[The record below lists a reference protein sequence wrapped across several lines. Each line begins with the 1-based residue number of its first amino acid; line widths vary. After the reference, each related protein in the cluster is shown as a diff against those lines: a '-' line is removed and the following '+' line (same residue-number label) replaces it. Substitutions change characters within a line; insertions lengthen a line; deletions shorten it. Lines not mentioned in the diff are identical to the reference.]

1 MLEFDKITIN
11 KLILKKQHLLEGSQL
26 DNIHKIT
33 EDLCGLH
40 ATGTIEPYIQLFVR
54 AKNFEKEDLDTELF
68 TKKTLGKIRGMRKT
82 LFIFTKDLME
92 IVYPFAKSLTED
104 RELKYL
110 KYRNISLEEYDE
122 LSKQI
127 LNLLQ
132 NNELSTRQIKQKIKT
147 KKDLVAVISVMCD
160 QMLLIRGKPVNSWRD
175 RRLLYA
181 PFKFY
186 FFNLNLSKYTE
197 SEALTLLIERYIT
210 SYGPVTIDD
219 IIWWSGI
226 TKKKFNSIFT
236 QMEVELMNIRILDLD
251 YEYFIV
257 SKDIDSIKKSDSQL
271 NSVNLLPLLDP
282 YMMGYKNRERYVD
295 MKRYDYIFDRS
306 GNATQ
311 VILQDGL
318 VIGIWDIILKPK
330 PICKLYFFEDID
342 VNMLKIITLKAKK
355 LAAFI
360 TGKELQIHICNSMVP
375 LTKKTMGSF
384 MSPLKNS

>member
-1 MLEFDKITIN
+1 MLEFENITIN
-11 KLILKKQHLLEGSQL
+11 KLILKKLHLLEGSQL

-54 AKNFEKEDLDTELF
+54 AKNFEKEDLVTELF

-92 IVYPFAKSLTED
+92 IIYPFAKNLTED

-110 KYRNISLEEYDE
+110 KYRNISLEDYDE

-132 NNELSTRQIKQKIKT
+132 NNEFSTSQIKQKIKT

-160 QMLLIRGKPVNSWRD
+160 QMLLIRGKPVSSWRD

-181 PFKFY
+181 PFKSY
-186 FFNLNLSKYTE
+186 FPDLSLSKYTE
-197 SEALTLLIERYIT
+197 NEALTLLIERYIT

-236 QMEVELMNIRILDLD
+236 QIEVELMNIRILDLD

-342 VNMLKIITLKAKK
+342 DNILKIITLKAKK

-360 TGKELQIHICNSMVP
+360 TCKELQIHICNSMVP

>member
-1 MLEFDKITIN
+1 MLEFDNITIN
-11 KLILKKQHLLEGSQL
+11 KLILKKLHLLEGSQL

-54 AKNFEKEDLDTELF
+54 AKNFEKEDLVTELF

-92 IVYPFAKSLTED
+92 IIYPFAKNLTED

-110 KYRNISLEEYDE
+110 KYRNISLEDYDE

-132 NNELSTRQIKQKIKT
+132 NNEFSTSQIKQKIKT

-160 QMLLIRGKPVNSWRD
+160 QMLLIRGKPVSSWRD

-181 PFKFY
+181 PFKSY
-186 FFNLNLSKYTE
+186 FPDLSLSKYTE
-197 SEALTLLIERYIT
+197 NEALTLLIERYIT

-226 TKKKFNSIFT
+226 TKKKYNSIFT
-236 QMEVELMNIRILDLD
+236 QIEVELMNIRILDLD

-342 VNMLKIITLKAKK
+342 DNILKIITLKAKK

-360 TGKELQIHICNSMVP
+360 TCKELQIHICNSMVP

>member
-1 MLEFDKITIN
+1 MLEFDNITIN

-26 DNIHKIT
+26 DNILNIT
-33 EDLCGLH
+33 EDICGLH

-54 AKNFEKEDLDTELF
+54 AKSFEKEDLDTELF

-92 IVYPFAKSLTED
+92 IVYPFAKNLTED

-110 KYRNISLEEYDE
+110 KYRNISLEEYGE

-127 LNLLQ
+127 LTLLQ
-132 NNELSTRQIKQKIKT
+132 NNEFSTSQIKQKIKT

-160 QMLLIRGKPVNSWRD
+160 QMLLIRGKPVSSWRD

-181 PFKFY
+181 PFKSY
-186 FFNLNLSKYTE
+186 FPTLNLSKYTE
-197 SEALTLLIERYIT
+197 SEALTLLIERYIR
-210 SYGPVTIDD
+210 SYGPVSIDD

-226 TKKKFNSIFT
+226 TKTKFNSIFM
-236 QMEVELMNIRILDLD
+236 QMEDELMNIRILDLD
-251 YEYFIV
+251 YEYLIV
-257 SKDIDSIKKSDSQL
+257 SKDIDSIKKPDLHL

-295 MKRYDYIFDRS
+295 IKRYDYIFDRS

-311 VILQDGL
+311 VILQDGF
-318 VIGIWDIILKPK
+318 VIGIWDVILKPE
-330 PICKLYFFEDID
+330 PICKLYFFEDVDDNI
-342 VNMLKIITLKAKK
+342 LKIITLKAKK

-375 LTKKTMGSF
+375 LTKKNMGSF

>member
-1 MLEFDKITIN
+1 MLEFDNITIN
-11 KLILKKQHLLEGSQL
+11 KLILKKLHLLEGSQL

-54 AKNFEKEDLDTELF
+54 AKNFEKEDLVTELF

-92 IVYPFAKSLTED
+92 IIYPFAKNLTED

-110 KYRNISLEEYDE
+110 KYRNISLEDYDE

-132 NNELSTRQIKQKIKT
+132 NNEFSTSQIKQKIKT

-160 QMLLIRGKPVNSWRD
+160 QMLLIRGKPVSSWRD

-181 PFKFY
+181 PFKSY
-186 FFNLNLSKYTE
+186 FPDLSLSKYTE
-197 SEALTLLIERYIT
+197 NEALTLLIERYIT

-236 QMEVELMNIRILDLD
+236 QIEVELMNIRILDLD

-342 VNMLKIITLKAKK
+342 DNILKIITLKAKK

-360 TGKELQIHICNSMVP
+360 TCKELQIHICNSMVP